1 VRNEP
6 SGNSTRHGPST
17 RLESSSS
24 DGRCCEWRFPSVL
37 GSVAGMR
44 RELHGFLDDTAL
56 SADAIGDLVLAASE
70 AANNAVEHA
79 QQPTEPFF
87 DVCSVVEDGAVTIVI
102 EDHGGWL
109 QPTFP
114 STRGRG
120 LAMMR
125 SLADTTVTAR
135 SHGTMVTIRNR

>member
-1 VRNEP
+1 MRNEP
-6 SGNSTRHGPST
+6 SGNSTRHGPAT
-17 RLESSSS
+17 CLESSS

-120 LAMMR
+120 LAMMK
-125 SLADTTVTAR
+125 SLANTTVTAF
-135 SHGTMVTIRNR
+135 SYGTMVTIRNR